1 MTAPDLSAYFWL
13 LVLVFGFLSIGALF
27 TEGKR

>member
-1 MTAPDLSAYFWL
+1 MTAPDVMAWFWL

>member
-13 LVLVFGFLSIGALF
+13 VVFVFGFLSIGAVF
-27 TEGKR
+27 TEGK